1 MGSIKSTKSRKGRVE
16 VDSNGK
22 DEIDGRNELNIS
34 DNEIGDNEIVEK
46 ENHWKIPKSKKTI
59 SFLDFFIPKARLKFI
74 KLR

>member
-46 ENHWKIPKSKKTI
+46 ENH
-59 SFLDFFIPKARLKFI
+59 
-74 KLR
+74 